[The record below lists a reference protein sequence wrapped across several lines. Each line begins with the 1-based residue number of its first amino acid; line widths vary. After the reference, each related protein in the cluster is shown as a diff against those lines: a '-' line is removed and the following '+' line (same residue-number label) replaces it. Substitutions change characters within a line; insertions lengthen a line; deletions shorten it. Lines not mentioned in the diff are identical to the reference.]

1 MYRGPSTTG
10 EEEGFGLNQTMV
22 LRGVSKYVFLRSLPT
37 VLYDGLQ
44 KVHGKRRVRLG
55 LRVLVFG
62 LRSVDM
68 EKKRGKDKREK
79 QRISRMDVEKIEN
92 KKKINN

>member
-1 MYRGPSTTG
+1 
-10 EEEGFGLNQTMV
+10 MV
-22 LRGVSKYVFLRSLPT
+22 LRGGSKYVFLRSLLPT

-68 EKKRGKDKREK
+68 GKKGKDKREK

-92 KKKINN
+92 KKINN

>member
-1 MYRGPSTTG
+1 
-10 EEEGFGLNQTMV
+10 MV
-22 LRGVSKYVFLRSLPT
+22 LRGGSKYVFLRSLLPT

-62 LRSVDM
+62 LRSVDIE
-68 EKKRGKDKREK
+68 EKGGRDEREK

-92 KKKINN
+92 KKNKQLKGTTCTGRYVQGKKK